1 MFNIFKRKLIIIPQS
16 ENEDESLRKEQNLIY
31 AKNIWENKIK
41 AGDLVTIRRDL
52 KDGQRLGQFTV
63 RHYMEKYKGMNAT
76 VLKKTKPRHRESF
89 SEIILDVDG
98 KSYLWDVTMFE
109 NVISM

>member
-1 MFNIFKRKLIIIPQS
+1 M
-16 ENEDESLRKEQNLIY
+16 
-31 AKNIWENKIK
+31 
-41 AGDLVTIRRDL
+41 T
-52 KDGQRLGQFTV
+52 
-63 RHYMEKYKGMNAT
+63 AT